1 MKNRTKGFLM
11 LAVPYAVATIHQTV
25 RGDYGMLAMGITVL
39 LIYYVVYAFYLIVN
53 GTDLD
58 KEQ

>member
-1 MKNRTKGFLM
+1 M

-58 KEQ
+58 KE